1 MKKILILILL
11 LSGVNCFSAQS
22 DNFNYS
28 ISLNPL
34 NIPNLPGLHSFV
46 IAQDKEKWLVI
57 GGRKDGLHA
66 RQPFR
71 SFPGKENNTDIYVID
86 VSGKKF
92 WSTSIKDLPVNL
104 KEQLQSGNMNFYQN
118 GNTLYITGGY
128 AYSESEDD
136 HVTFPYLTSVSVH
149 ELIKAVINGKP
160 VNSFFKQIKDTVFAV
175 TGGQMG
181 KIGNYF
187 YLIGGQRFEG
197 RYNPMGHRTYKQTY
211 VDGIRKFK
219 ISNSDTQL
227 SYSDF
232 EIITDQVH
240 LHRRDFNLLPQIF
253 PDGSYGYT
261 VSSGVF
267 QTNID
272 LPFLYPVDINAS
284 GYKPVTSFNQYLS
297 NYHTA
302 RVFLFDKKKNQM
314 HTLFFGGISM
324 YYLSGTEIKMDRN
337 VPFVKTISRL
347 TRYADGSLH
356 EFSLPVDMPSLSGA
370 NAEFIAEH
378 NLSFY
383 ENDIINLNRIK
394 GDSVLIGY
402 IYGGILS
409 TELNPFSRNSNELT
423 SAGNTIYEVRLVK
436 NNLIKNHEIDGGNP
450 FSVKVL
456 KESTSDLYIAEL
468 NVPYDGTSDL
478 WVTDKSG
485 KIVFQKTIK
494 NLIKGKQTI
503 EFSDNNL
510 LTDGEYSFN
519 FLFDNKY
526 AFIEKLLIEK

>member
-1 MKKILILILL
+1 MKKILLIISF
-11 LSGVNCFSAQS
+11 LSGVCCYSTQS

-28 ISLNPL
+28 ISINQI

-46 IAQDKEKWLVI
+46 IAQDNGKWLI
-57 GGRKDGLHA
+57 MGGRKDGLHA

-71 SFPGKENNTDIYVID
+71 SFPGEENNTDIYVID
-86 VSGKKF
+86 VNDKKL
-92 WSTSIKDLPVNL
+92 WSKSIKDLPVSL

-136 HVTFPYLTSVSVH
+136 HVTFPYLTSVSVND
-149 ELIKAVINGKP
+149 LIKAVINGKP
-160 VNSFFKQIKDTVFAV
+160 VNSFFKQIKDTVFAI

-197 RYNPMGHRTYKQTY
+197 RYNPMGHRTYRQTY
-211 VDGIRKFK
+211 SDGIRKFT
-219 ISNSDTQL
+219 INNSGTQL

-240 LHRRDFNLLPQIF
+240 LHRRDYNLLPQIF

-267 QTNID
+267 QPNIN

-284 GYKPVTSFNQYLS
+284 GYIPVTSFNQYLS

-302 RVFLFDKKKNQM
+302 RAFLYDKKKNQM

-324 YYLSGTEIKMDRN
+324 YYLSDTGMITDKN

-347 TRYADGSLH
+347 SRYADGTLQ
-356 EFSLPVDMPSLSGA
+356 EFALPADMPSFSGA
-370 NAEFIAEH
+370 NAEFIANH
-378 NLSFY
+378 KLSFY
-383 ENDIINLNRIK
+383 ENGIINLNKIK

-409 TELNPFSRNSNELT
+409 SELNPFSRNNNEVT
-423 SAGNTIYEVRLVK
+423 SAGNTIYEVLIVK
-436 NNLIKNHEIDGGNP
+436 NKSVKNLEMDGGNP
-450 FSVKVL
+450 FSAKVFAGQ
-456 KESTSDLYIAEL
+456 TSDLFSAEL
-468 NVPYDGTSDL
+468 DIPYDGSSEL

-485 KIVFQKTIK
+485 KIVFQKTFK
-494 NLIKGKQTI
+494 SLIKGKQTI
-503 EFSDNNL
+503 EFTDNNR
-510 LTDGEYSFN
+510 LTDGGYSFN

-526 AFIEKLLIEK
+526 AFIEKLTIKK

>member
-1 MKKILILILL
+1 MLISF
-11 LSGVNCFSAQS
+11 LSVVNCYSAQS

-28 ISLNPL
+28 ISVNPL

-46 IAQDKEKWLVI
+46 IAHDSEKWLVI

-71 SFPGKENNTDIYVID
+71 SFPGTENNTNIYVID
-86 VSGKKF
+86 VSLKKF
-92 WSTSIKDLPVNL
+92 WNTSILDLPVSL
-104 KEQLQSGNMNFYQN
+104 KEQLQSGNMNFYQE

-128 AYSESEDD
+128 AYSESEDE
-136 HVTFPYLTSVSVH
+136 HVTFPYLTSVSVPD
-149 ELIKAVINGKP
+149 LIKAVINGKP
-160 VNSFFKQIKDTVFAV
+160 VKQCFKQIKDTVFAV

-181 KIGNYF
+181 KIGNTF
-187 YLIGGQRFEG
+187 YLIGGQRFDG
-197 RYNPMGHRTYKQTY
+197 RYNPMGHRTYDQTY
-211 VDGIRKFK
+211 SDGIRKFT
-219 ISNSDTQL
+219 INNSVTNL

-240 LHRRDFNLLPQIF
+240 LHRRDYNLLPQIF

-267 QTNID
+267 QTNVN
-272 LPFLYPVDINAS
+272 LPFLYPVDIYAS
-284 GYKPVTSFNQYLS
+284 GYKPVTSFNQYLC

-302 RVFLFDKKKNQM
+302 KAFLFDKKNNQM

-324 YYLSGTEIKMDRN
+324 YYLSGSELKMDKN

-356 EFSLPVDMPSLSGA
+356 EFALPAEMPSFTGA
-370 NAEFIAEH
+370 NAEFIADH
-378 NLSFY
+378 NLSY
-383 ENDIINLNRIK
+383 YSEGIINMNKIK
-394 GDSVLIGY
+394 GDSVVIGF
-402 IYGGILS
+402 IYGGIVSSELS
-409 TELNPFSRNSNELT
+409 PFIRNNSEST
-423 SAGNTIYEVRLVK
+423 SAGNIIYEVRL
-436 NNLIKNHEIDGGNP
+436 IKNSLIQNTLIDGSNP
-450 FSVKVL
+450 FSAKVINDR
-456 KESTSDLYIAEL
+456 SSDLLIAEL
-468 NVPYDGTSDL
+468 DNPYDGTSDL
-478 WVTDKSG
+478 WITDKSG

-503 EFSDNNL
+503 EFSDNYIF
-510 LTDGEYSFN
+510 TDGEYSFN

-526 AFIEKLLIEK
+526 AFTEKLLIKK